1 VKNLREVDPFELEKK
16 RVNLPRRKG
25 YENKKTVVF
34 DLDETLVHCS
44 EDPTRAHVT
53 VQITFPTG
61 EVVNAGVNVR
71 PFARD
76 CLISANRD
84 FEVIVF
90 TASHKCYA
98 DRVLDYID
106 PTGQLIHHRLYRD
119 NCVVVDGVFMKDLR
133 ILTDRNIED
142 IVIVDNA
149 AYSFGYQLD
158 NGIPIISWYDDMS
171 DRELFKLMD
180 YLKVLARVPDIRDVN
195 KKTFNLDR
203 FYENFTRNL
212 QRDTENIP
220 PENI

>member
-1 VKNLREVDPFELEKK
+1 
-16 RVNLPRRKG
+16 
-25 YENKKTVVF
+25 
-34 DLDETLVHCS
+34 
-44 EDPTRAHVT
+44 
-53 VQITFPTG
+53 
-61 EVVNAGVNVR
+61 
-71 PFARD
+71 
-76 CLISANRD
+76 
-84 FEVIVF
+84 
-90 TASHKCYA
+90 
-98 DRVLDYID
+98 
-106 PTGQLIHHRLYRD
+106 
-119 NCVVVDGVFMKDLR
+119 VVVDGVFMKDLR